1 MSTLGLSA
9 PMLIERCS
17 DTVVANTVAGVALL
31 CASVSVCA
39 FEAVGK
45 VISVSTSREIVNE
58 PYESCPSP
66 HTPAGANTPPAPAC
80 HQVDHYDVRTMYHV
94 AYEYH
99 GQRFTAK
106 LPYDPGPELRIEVSV
121 TPQ

>member
-1 MSTLGLSA
+1 MK
-9 PMLIERCS
+9 I
-17 DTVVANTVAGVALL
+17 TVYSVALL
-31 CASVSVCA
+31 ASLLLSGRASAVDALVDVVSVTP
-39 FEAVGK
+39 VK
-45 VISVSTSREIVNE
+45 EIVNE

-66 HTPAGANTPPAPAC
+66 HTSAGANTPPAPAC

-94 AYEYH
+94 VYEYH